1 MGDGAVH
8 ETVEE
13 HNRGSAAN
21 PMTAEEIIAK
31 FDENASDV
39 LDADRRRRVVDALAS
54 LESPGDA
61 CELIDLAVR

>member
-8 ETVEE
+8 EAVEE

-21 PMTAEEIIAK
+21 PMTPEEIIAK

-39 LDADRRRRVVDALAS
+39 LDTARRRRVVDAVAS
-54 LESPGDA
+54 LESLGDA